1 MMNFCVCFRNIINL
15 FFFSVGFI
23 GKLWDDNES
32 LSFSNVSCFF
42 FLNNVSQAASLLQ
55 VKYADGELERLGD
68 AAIICC

>member
-1 MMNFCVCFRNIINL
+1 MKAYR
-15 FFFSVGFI
+15 
-23 GKLWDDNES
+23 S
-32 LSFSNVSCFF
+32 LTCLVFF